1 MVKILE
7 ITDLSYQNF
16 NDLDLSF
23 DSGNFYSI
31 VGPNNSGKTTLFNLI
46 TCIIPTSNVISL
58 NNIIL
63 NKDNI
68 DKYIVNIGIVER
80 VNKNSFIYT
89 TAINEMIYPLS
100 NLGYSKKEA
109 LRRINEV
116 LELFSCT
123 NFLDK
128 KISEL
133 NFYDKQLL
141 LIMIALLHKPKILL
155 LDSVLQVFSKSK
167 QEDIIKILKKLIQ
180 EDLTVISFTNYLTET
195 YYSDK
200 ILLLDNFNIVGEYNY
215 SDIFKD
221 DKVFYEH
228 NLEIPFMTD
237 LSIKLKMYGLVDK
250 EYINMKEMVDD
261 IWP

>member
-1 MVKILE
+1 MVKVLE
-7 ITDLSYQNF
+7 ITNLSYKDF
-16 NDLDLSF
+16 NNINLSF
-23 DSGNFYSI
+23 DSGNFYTI
-31 VGPNNSGKTTLFNLI
+31 VGPNNSGKTMLFNLI
-46 TCIIPTSNVISL
+46 TGIIPTSNYIFL
-58 NNIIL
+58 NNITL

-80 VNKNSFIYT
+80 VNENSFIYT
-89 TAINEMIYPLS
+89 TVINEMIYPLA

-109 LRRINEV
+109 LKRINEV

-128 KISEL
+128 KINEL
-133 NFYDKQLL
+133 SFYDKELL
-141 LIMIALLHKPKILL
+141 LLMIALLHKPKVLL
-155 LDSVLQVFSKSK
+155 LDSVLQVFSKTK
-167 QEDIIKILKKLIQ
+167 QEDIIKILKKLV
-180 EDLTVISFTNYLTET
+180 EEGLTVISFTNYLEES

-200 ILLLDNFNIVGEYNY
+200 IILLDNFNIIGEYEY
-215 SDIFKD
+215 SDIFED

-237 LSIKLKMYGLVDK
+237 LSIKLKMYDLVHK